1 MQDWTVVTGDIAKFG
16 LGLLSM
22 TYCIILA
29 AQHYWFLGRERAQS
43 RAKAAARRNGAAADA
58 AAPFAG
64 RALRQLAGGPAQPGS
79 CGIACAFV
87 HWHWLRTCASTNSLH
102 LIRPSSVCV
111 SLRYVFSLVRFSLL
125 LEVPSALCLIVD
137 LSVRRQ
143 D

>member
-58 AAPFAG
+58 AAPLLAERSG
-64 RALRQLAGGPAQPGS
+64 SLQEDQL
-79 CGIACAFV
+79 
-87 HWHWLRTCASTNSLH
+87 SLAA
-102 LIRPSSVCV
+102 VV
-111 SLRYVFSLVRFSLL
+111 
-125 LEVPSALCLIVD
+125 
-137 LSVRRQ
+137 
-143 D
+143 